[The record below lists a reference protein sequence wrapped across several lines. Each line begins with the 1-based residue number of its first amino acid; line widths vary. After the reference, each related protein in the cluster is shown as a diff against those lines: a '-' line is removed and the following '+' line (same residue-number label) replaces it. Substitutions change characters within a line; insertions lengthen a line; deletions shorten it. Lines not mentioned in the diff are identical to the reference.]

1 MKTED
6 LMNLPLEEQ
15 KEWVLKSTSDLDDDP
30 FCYIIE
36 LDEYRLNEVLEYPE
50 EYGIADDIKH
60 AGLDLTEKR
69 ENEIYSGEPLTPEE
83 LRLLKDVLME
93 QQGEDPYEGDNYMA
107 RAITCSNGQVVAI
120 FKGRAAGH
128 GVDWSFTHL
137 CGSKDECIADLR
149 SKLMEDEQLFF
160 L

>member
-6 LMNLPLEEQ
+6 LMNLSFKEQ

-36 LDEYRLNEVLEYPE
+36 LDEYRLNEVLEHPE
-50 EYGIADDIKH
+50 ENGIADDIKH
-60 AGLDLTEKR
+60 AGLDLTEMR
-69 ENEIYSGEPLTPEE
+69 ENEIYSGKPLTLEE

-93 QQGEDPYEGDNYMA
+93 RQGEDPYKGDNYMA
-107 RAITCSNGQVVAI
+107 RAVTCSNRQVVAI

-128 GVDWSFTHL
+128 GVEWSFTHL
-137 CGSKDECIADLR
+137 CGSKDECVAALR
-149 SKLMEDEQLFF
+149 SKLTEDAQLFF

>member
-1 MKTED
+1 MNTED
-6 LMNLPLEEQ
+6 LLKLAFEEQ
-15 KEWVLKSTSDLDDDP
+15 KDWVLKSTSDSDDDP

-36 LDEYRLNEVLEYPE
+36 LDEYRLNEMLEDPE
-50 EYGIADDIKH
+50 EYGIADDIRH

-69 ENEIYSGEPLTPEE
+69 ENEIYSGDSLKSEE

-128 GVDWSFTHL
+128 GVDWSFDGL
-137 CGSKDECIADLR
+137 CGSKDEYVADLR
-149 SKLMEDEQLFF
+149 SKLGENEQLFF

>member
-1 MKTED
+1 MNTED
-6 LMNLPLEEQ
+6 LLKLTFEEQ
-15 KEWVLKSTSDLDDDP
+15 KEWVLKSTSVSDDDP

-36 LDEYRLNEVLEYPE
+36 LDEYRLNEMLEDPE
-50 EYGIADDIKH
+50 EYGIADDIRH

-69 ENEIYSGEPLTPEE
+69 ENEIYSGDSLKSEE

-128 GVDWSFTHL
+128 SVDWTFDCL
-137 CGSKDECIADLR
+137 CGSKDEYVADLR
-149 SKLMEDEQLFF
+149 NKLSENEQLFF